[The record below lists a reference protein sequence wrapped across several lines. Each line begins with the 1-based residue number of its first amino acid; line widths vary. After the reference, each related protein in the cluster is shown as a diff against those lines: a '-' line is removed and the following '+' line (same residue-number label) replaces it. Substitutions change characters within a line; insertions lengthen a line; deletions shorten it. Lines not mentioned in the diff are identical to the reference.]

1 MEKGKYNILNFKLY
15 YIIQGIKMTDIE
27 IARSTKL
34 QKIVDIAKKVEIDEE
49 DIEQYGKYK
58 AIP

>member
-1 MEKGKYNILNFKLY
+1 
-15 YIIQGIKMTDIE
+15 MTDIE

-34 QKIVDIAKKVEIDEE
+34 EKITDIAKKVGIEEE

-58 AIP
+58 AKIAPSVY